1 MQVGMPLYVNEGMQH
16 QRYMNV
22 IHVADKEGV
31 KYSNFELLRKSLNVE
46 SNLISYCNTS
56 HLHDRSSSSYSHFQ
70 CPVKNSAEVFKS
82 ISREQSYYDCNV
94 SRHSSRPESP
104 VFEDIL

>member
-1 MQVGMPLYVNEGMQH
+1 MQVSKPLYVNEGMH
-16 QRYMNV
+16 HSRYMNV
-22 IHVADKEGV
+22 IHDTDKEGV
-31 KYSNFELLRKSLNVE
+31 KYSNFELLRKSFDVE

-56 HLHDRSSSSYSHFQ
+56 HLHDRSSSSYSHHQF
-70 CPVKNSAEVFKS
+70 PVKDSAEVFKS
-82 ISREQSYYDCNV
+82 ISRGQSYYDCNV